1 MLESQSVRPR
11 PLPPPSLHL
20 RAVEHLRFIRDT
32 MEGAAVFT
40 AVPGLGEVVV
50 GFTAVVAAF
59 LASRQP
65 SAERWLA
72 IWAIEGFVGF
82 LATAIAVVWKAKRA
96 DISLFSSPGRRFA
109 LGLFP
114 PLIAGG
120 ILTASLFAAGNYTL
134 LPGLWLLL
142 YGAGVVGG
150 GSSSV
155 RIVPV
160 MGAAFMALGAATLL
174 LPSSWGDGMMALGF
188 GGLLVLFG
196 CVIAWRHGG

>member
-1 MLESQSVRPR
+1 M
-11 PLPPPSLHL
+11 PPPSLHL
-20 RAVEHLRFIRDT
+20 RALEQLRFIRDT
-32 MEGAAVFT
+32 MEGAAIFT
-40 AVPGLGEVVV
+40 AVPGLGEVLV
-50 GFTAVVAAF
+50 GGTAIVAA
-59 LASRQP
+59 LIAAQQP
-65 SAERWLA
+65 TAQRWLA
-72 IWAIEGFVGF
+72 VWAIEGFVGF
-82 LATAIAVVWKAKRA
+82 LATAIAVIWKARRA
-96 DISLFSSPGRRFA
+96 DIALFSGPGRRFA

-120 ILTASLFAAGNYTL
+120 ILTAALFTAGNYTL

-155 RIVPV
+155 RVVPV

-188 GGLLVLFG
+188 GGLHVLFG